1 MARRIKPGYL
11 LGPQVKQNGTYDLD
25 GQALTETQVDAWLSV
40 LLGIGFVGTLIIT
53 GCAAP
58 SVPTGMAAA
67 AALITNGAT
76 ITSDYAIITQEPTFA
91 VNVDGSWKLTIATH
105 GAGVTYQW
113 QENLGPDNTDINAD
127 WEDVG
132 GQNAAQFNN
141 PPIAIDHCPN
151 RISYRCVVTRA
162 AKVVN
167 SSLVTVDV
175 PANISLEQGDQEIN
189 TDDPLDFSAQIGP
202 DPASLNLG
210 IGYAAEGSTYQWF
223 KDGVAIPDANGD
235 VENPVGYHVDNATSD
250 NAGVY
255 TLVITAPNGAKVTST
270 PAATVTVN

>member
-1 MARRIKPGYL
+1 MARRIKPGYAM
-11 LGPQVKQNGTYDLD
+11 GPQVTQNGTYDLD
-25 GQALTETQVDAWLSV
+25 GQNLTETQVDAWLSV
-40 LLGIGFVGTLIIT
+40 LLGIGFIGTLIIT

-76 ITSDYAIITQEPTFA
+76 ITSDYAIITTEPTFS
-91 VNVDGSWKLTIATH
+91 VNGDGTWKLNIATH

-113 QENLGPDNTDINAD
+113 QENLGPDNTAANAD

-132 GQNAAQFNN
+132 GQNAAQFDN
-141 PPIAIDHCPN
+141 PPIAIDNCPN
-151 RISYRCVVTRA
+151 RISYRCVVTRG

-175 PANISLEQGDQEIN
+175 PAGILLEQGDQVLN
-189 TDDPLDFSAQIGP
+189 PDDALDLSAQIGP

-210 IGYAAEGSTYQWF
+210 IGYAPEGSTYQWF
-223 KDGVAIPDANGD
+223 KDAVAIPGANGA
-235 VENPVGYHVDNATSD
+235 VQNPVAYHVDNVTVAD
-250 NAGVY
+250 AGVY
-255 TLVITAPNGAKVTST
+255 TLVITAPNGAKVTP
-270 PAATVTVN
+270 PAVTVTVN